1 MELGFLLTLS
11 CVMTTIS
18 MILLVGVILFFARFG
33 GQGVKM
39 LIDRF
44 LGGNDDKLE
53 PQVAPVRAGQAQ
65 SAVASSRSLRQRAQN
80 LDFPTPAPA
89 QVRGSTQFGAQSA
102 QSLGQNAYPDFPP
115 PQTQGFQQ
123 ASLSPRGQYPEF
135 NPQASQP
142 SNPSQGFQPSTPSLS
157 PSRPFQAGSPINPQA
172 PQNPNPNF
180 GQQQRPP
187 QRNNFN
193 QGNQLGQAPQ
203 PNQFG
208 RQPAQ
213 PPNQNLPPLQPNQA
227 GFNAQGLPPQQPQ
240 QPQNPQA
247 GGLGQN
253 RPPLRSLPRPG
264 NTQYDRPIGGRD
276 RRQGDD
282 RDYIYDDR
290 QDGGNFMD
298 DVGDFLDNV

>member
-18 MILLVGVILFFARFG
+18 MIVLIGVILFFARFG

-44 LGGNDDKLE
+44 LGGDDKPE
-53 PQVAPVRAGQAQ
+53 QQVAPVRAGQTQA
-65 SAVASSRSLRQRAQN
+65 AVASSRSLRQRAQN
-80 LDFPTPAPA
+80 LDFPAPAPVQA
-89 QVRGSTQFGAQSA
+89 QGSTQFGAQTT
-102 QSLGQNAYPDFPP
+102 LGQNQNAYPDFPP

-123 ASLSPRGQYPEF
+123 ASLSSRGQYPEF
-135 NPQASQP
+135 NPQAGQSA
-142 SNPSQGFQPSTPSLS
+142 NPSQGFQPSTPSLS
-157 PSRPFQAGSPINPQA
+157 PSRPFQAGRPINPQA
-172 PQNPNPNF
+172 PQNQNY
-180 GQQQRPP
+180 GQPQYPQQG
-187 QRNNFN
+187 NNFN

-203 PNQFG
+203 SNQFG

-213 PPNQNLPPLQPNQA
+213 PPNPGFQPLQPNQQ
-227 GFNAQGLPPQQPQ
+227 GFNAQNLPNQQPQ
-240 QPQNPQA
+240 QPQNPPA

-290 QDGGNFMD
+290 QDGGNFVD
-298 DVGDFLDNV
+298 DVGDFIDNF